1 MQHTPSSHASLPP
14 ESKSQIGAPA
24 HKYPPKIPR
33 GQVRNSVTSP
43 FSGGWAVAG
52 GASPGVWKMG
62 QSIAAVAA
70 VGGDTTVFYGLS
82 TRYLVLGYG
91 VIGTIL
97 GSSSSTTVEQEIG

>member
-1 MQHTPSSHASLPP
+1 
-14 ESKSQIGAPA
+14 
-24 HKYPPKIPR
+24 
-33 GQVRNSVTSP
+33 
-43 FSGGWAVAG
+43 
-52 GASPGVWKMG
+52 MG